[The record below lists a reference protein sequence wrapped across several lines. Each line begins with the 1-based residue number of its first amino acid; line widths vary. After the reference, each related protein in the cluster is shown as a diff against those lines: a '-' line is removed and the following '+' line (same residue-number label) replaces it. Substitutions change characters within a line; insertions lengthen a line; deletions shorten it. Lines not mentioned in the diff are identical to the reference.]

1 MRGMCGRIVCYSKL
15 EDISAALDAT
25 LDPSAKIAYQPS
37 YNIPPSQPIPIVCQF
52 ERDRRL
58 LLAKWG
64 LLPHWAKDES
74 LAFKT
79 FNARAETVRE
89 KPSFRGA
96 FKYRRCL
103 VPMNGYYEWR
113 RQGSTKPP
121 YYFSR
126 AHSSS
131 INSSQAGASPI
142 NASAASDSAK
152 HESGAPD
159 SILTLAG
166 LFEIW
171 KEELVTCTVITTE
184 ANEMAR
190 EVHHRMPVVLEGED
204 RQIWLDASPDDAYN
218 VLKPASDGVL
228 SKYQVNRA
236 VNNVKNNSSDL
247 IVRVNT
253 STSS

>member
-1 MRGMCGRIVCYSKL
+1 MCGRIVCCSGL
-15 EDISAALDAT
+15 DDISVALDAT
-25 LDPSAKIAYQPS
+25 PDPSAKIAYQPS
-37 YNIPPSQPIPIVCQF
+37 YNIPPSQPVPIVCQF
-52 ERDRRL
+52 EADRRL
-58 LLAKWG
+58 FLAKWG

-113 RQGSTKPP
+113 RQGSTKVP

-131 INSSQAGASPI
+131 I
-142 NASAASDSAK
+142 SDSAK
-152 HESGAPD
+152 HGSGAQNS
-159 SILTLAG
+159 SIQDGILAMAG

-190 EVHHRMPVVLEGED
+190 EVHHRMPVVLEGEE
-204 RQIWLDASPDDAYN
+204 RQIWLDASSDDAYD

-228 SKYQVNRA
+228 SKYQVDRA

-247 IVRVNT
+247 LVPVNT
-253 STSS
+253 SIS